1 MRRGPWLGYPQCS
14 HMWVPAST
22 NGSPLIALGD
32 PPTISSILPLF
43 LSTNKGGSKKTL
55 PFPSLQKGPK
65 SHHRD
70 SHQDRQSIEE
80 VNDHAWV
87 GWVQTGPAQG
97 GIGMRTLHLQSE
109 PGLLLVLTLDVFS
122 CWRCS
127 VTLGHTVLTS
137 SEFVSSCLCLSQL
150 SSYHLLSNP
159 RPGQQR
165 YYSMRKPDTCKPQY
179 GHCPQFQSSGME
191 FNHPSKWMQHPRA
204 TCMQCAASG
213 DQTLV

>member
-87 GWVQTGPAQG
+87 GWVQTRTCSGWCWYEDPASPVRARALASSN
-97 GIGMRTLHLQSE
+97 IGR
-109 PGLLLVLTLDVFS
+109 LLLLEMLCYSGTH
-122 CWRCS
+122 CS
-127 VTLGHTVLTS
+127 H
-137 SEFVSSCLCLSQL
+137 FI
-150 SSYHLLSNP
+150 
-159 RPGQQR
+159 
-165 YYSMRKPDTCKPQY
+165 
-179 GHCPQFQSSGME
+179 
-191 FNHPSKWMQHPRA
+191 
-204 TCMQCAASG
+204 
-213 DQTLV
+213 